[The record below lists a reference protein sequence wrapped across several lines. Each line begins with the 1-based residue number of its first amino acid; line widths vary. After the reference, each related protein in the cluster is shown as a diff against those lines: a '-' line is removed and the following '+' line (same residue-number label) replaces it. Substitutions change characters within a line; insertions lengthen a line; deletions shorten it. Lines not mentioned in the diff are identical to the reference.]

1 MNKIPT
7 TPAPLAPVVPP
18 APLAPPAPPAPGRKS
33 SEFWLNVGATLLAAL
48 APVIARG
55 PLTIGTA
62 LPALLPLLLAGH
74 YTHSRTKLK
83 AVR

>member
-1 MNKIPT
+1 MNKIPI
-7 TPAPLAPVVPP
+7 TPPPP
-18 APLAPPAPPAPGRKS
+18 APVAPPAPAAPLVPGHKT
-33 SEFWLNVGATLLAAL
+33 SEFWLSVGATLLGAL
-48 APVIARG
+48 APVVARG